1 MNEFDF
7 DKWWL
12 ENVGPIENVM
22 DRVYQEITKDAIKA
36 ALKFYGLKIEK
47 EQQMEKD
54 VIDME
59 NLDLSAVLNK

>member
-22 DRVYQEITKDAIKA
+22 DMVYQEITKDAIEA
-36 ALKFYGLKIEK
+36 ALKFYNLKIEK
-47 EQQMEKD
+47 ERKMEEESL
-54 VIDME
+54 DME
-59 NLDLSAVLNK
+59 NLDLSEVLNK